1 MKIDKDVKEIP
12 TMKKIIAV
20 LLSLSLMLCCFL
32 SASAETAQYKVGI
45 VLLIEN
51 GAFMDMKKG
60 IIEGLAELG
69 YVEGT
74 NLTIDYQCAQG
85 DATNLQT
92 ICQNMDDGSYDLVF
106 TIATPPTQAFV
117 GLESKTPNVFCS
129 VAAPVAAGVMSALDT
144 PDMNATGTSNAI
156 PSGDIISMGLQ
167 ITPDVKTFGLV
178 YSTSEVNAV
187 NAMNTA
193 KEFLDANG
201 YAYVEKTVANSGEV
215 QTATQAVLD
224 QGADVLFVANDS
236 VVQAAVDILAE
247 ICKEA
252 GVPTYCCS
260 ATTVQSG
267 CLATL
272 AMSDVFIGK
281 ETAKI
286 AAQVL
291 SGTPIE
297 SIPCLV
303 VPADIVSVNAD
314 TLEALGLTLPE
325 SLSELGEVQY
335 LTSK

>member
-1 MKIDKDVKEIP
+1 
-12 TMKKIIAV
+12 MKKIIAV

-32 SASAETAQYKVGI
+32 SVSAETAQYKVGI

-144 PDMNATGTSNAI
+144 PDMNSTGTSNAI
-156 PSGDIISMGLQ
+156 PSGDILSLGFK
-167 ITPDVKTFGLV
+167 ITPDRQKVGLI
-178 YSTSEVNAV
+178 YCTSEVNAV
-187 NAMNTA
+187 NAMNSA
-193 KEFLDANG
+193 KEYLSENG
-201 YAYVEKTVANSGEV
+201 IAFEEVTVSNSSEV
-215 QTATQAVLD
+215 QTAAQAVLD

-236 VVQAAVDILAE
+236 VVQAAVDVLAE
-247 ICKEA
+247 LCTEA
-252 GVPTYCCS
+252 GIPTYCCS
-260 ATTVQSG
+260 ATTVKSG

-272 AMSDVFIGK
+272 AMSDVAIGK
-281 ETAKI
+281 QTAAI
-286 AAQVL
+286 AAKVL
-291 SGTPIE
+291 SGTPVAE
-297 SIPCLV
+297 IPAEV
-303 VPADIVSVNAD
+303 VPANIVSINK
-314 TLEALGLTLPE
+314 TTMEALGIVLPE
-325 SLSELGEVQY
+325 EVLAMGEIMY
-335 LTSK
+335 LE